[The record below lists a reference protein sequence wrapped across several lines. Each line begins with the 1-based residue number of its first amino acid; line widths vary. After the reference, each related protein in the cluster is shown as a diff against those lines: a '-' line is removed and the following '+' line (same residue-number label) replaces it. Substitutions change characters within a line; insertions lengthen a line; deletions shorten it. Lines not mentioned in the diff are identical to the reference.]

1 MSEIETYLKELVHK
15 EVEKRNQELTLED
28 VEKIIQYIMPEIDML
43 ISKRVKFHL
52 REIAKYFAEKLGEG
66 DSDAKNSQL

>member
-1 MSEIETYLKELVHK
+1 MSEIETYLKELVQK

-28 VEKIIQYIMPEIDML
+28 VKKIIQYIMPEIDML

-52 REIAKYFAEKLGEG
+52 REISRYFTEKIDEG
-66 DSDAKNSQL
+66 DNDAKNSQL